1 MTSPLPILLTTSR
14 HGPMF
19 VLTTDRY
26 IGRSLQLLGEYSEG
40 EVRLFR
46 SLLAPGDTVIE
57 AGSHIGAHAIPLA
70 QIVGASGRVIAFEPQ
85 RALHR
90 ILRANVALN
99 DLGRIVDLHRAAID
113 EIERQL
119 HAPIFDYSAADNFG
133 GFPDTMVAFTKSR
146 NKAIGHESVPAVTID
161 GLGLSSCALIKADVE
176 GMEIAVI
183 GGALDTIDRCR
194 PMMYLEA
201 HPGKTQALF
210 VSLDSMNY
218 RLWRHAPPM
227 FSAENYNG
235 ATENPWA
242 CVLSTNV
249 LALPAER
256 GIQEGLEAQHG
267 LCPIRDPF
275 ADPIVERR
283 IILQPSS

>member
-1 MTSPLPILLTTSR
+1 
-14 HGPMF
+14 MF
-19 VLTTDRY
+19 VLTTDHY
-26 IGRSLQLLGEYSEG
+26 IGRSLQLLGEFSEG

-46 SLLAPGDTVIE
+46 SLLSPGDTVIE

-70 QIVGASGRVIAFEPQ
+70 QIVGGSGRVIAFEPQ

-90 ILRANVALN
+90 ILRANAALN
-99 DLGRIVDLHRAAID
+99 NLGRVLDPRRAAVD

-119 HAPIFDYSAADNFG
+119 HAPVFDYSAADNFG
-133 GFPDTMVAFTKSR
+133 GFPDTLTAFTESR
-146 NKAIGHESVPAVTID
+146 SKTIGHESVPAITID

-183 GGALDTIDRCR
+183 GGALDTIGRCR

-201 HPGKTQALF
+201 HPGMTQALF
-210 VSLDSMNY
+210 VSLDSMDY

-227 FSAENYNG
+227 FSTENFKG
-235 ATENPWA
+235 ATEDPWA
-242 CVLSTNV
+242 HVLSTNV
-249 LALPAER
+249 LALPAEK

-267 LCPIRDPF
+267 LHSISDPF
-275 ADPIVERR
+275 VDPIVNQRTISR
-283 IILQPSS
+283 PIF

>member
-1 MTSPLPILLTTSR
+1 MTSPLPILLTTCR

-90 ILRANVALN
+90 ILRANAALN
-99 DLGRIVDLHRAAID
+99 NLGSVLDLRLAAVD
-113 EIERQL
+113 EIERTL

-133 GFPDTMVAFTKSR
+133 GFPDTLTAFTESR
-146 NKAIGHESVPAVTID
+146 KKAIGHESVPAVTID
-161 GLGLSSCALIKADVE
+161 GLGLSACALIKADVE

-235 ATENPWA
+235 ATDNPWA
-242 CVLSTNV
+242 HVLSTNI

-267 LCPIRDPF
+267 LHPIRDPF
-275 ADPIVERR
+275 IDPIVDRR
-283 IILQPSS
+283 TAQVV

>member
-1 MTSPLPILLTTSR
+1 
-14 HGPMF
+14 MF

-85 RALHR
+85 RVLHR
-90 ILRANVALN
+90 ILRANTALN
-99 DLGRIVDLHRAAID
+99 NLGRVLDLRRSAVD
-113 EIERQL
+113 EVERLL

-133 GFPDTMVAFTKSR
+133 GFPDTMVAFTESR
-146 NKAIGHESVPAVTID
+146 NKTIGHESVPAVTID

-194 PMMYLEA
+194 PMLYLEA
-201 HPGKTQALF
+201 HPGGTQALF

-235 ATENPWA
+235 TTENPWA
-242 CVLSTNV
+242 HVLSTNI
-249 LALPAER
+249 LALPADR
-256 GIQEGLEAQHG
+256 GIPEDLEAQHG
-267 LCPIRDPF
+267 LHPIKDPF
-275 ADPIVERR
+275 VDPIIDRR
-283 IILQPSS
+283 PIPRPIF